1 MELLKN
7 FFGHELYRV
16 YLKMACDLM
25 EDITKFEE
33 NLSQI
38 KSNLSKCLQVKEQFS
53 IKDEEQV
60 ELKIKQLRRMQSDL
74 VKG

>member
-1 MELLKN
+1 MGILRN

-25 EDITKFEE
+25 EDVTKFEE

-38 KSNLSKCLQVKEQFS
+38 KSNLSKCCQVKVQFN
-53 IKDEEQV
+53 IKDEDQA
-60 ELKIKQLRRMQSDL
+60 ELKIK
-74 VKG
+74 